1 VPPKAPPKASP
12 PPKAPAPRAG
22 QPPRSALQDLPMLDD
37 EEEPASDAVD
47 LPLMDLELPPQRGA
61 ARVVSS
67 DLDSLDLTSANDDLA
82 RVADEPLTARRSST
96 IQAVHSV
103 ESLQMQSDSAPDD
116 HALRRRLAEAMLESG
131 DREGGLR
138 ELEVAMIGFERAE
151 DLDAASSIADE
162 MVRLVPGSVR
172 HLQKRVEYAFRQ
184 NERNRLIEAYLEL
197 ADALFRAGSVDK
209 SRAIYQRVLDLAPDD
224 IRALAALE
232 TMPAPEPPPAP
243 AAAPAKPGGRP
254 SAPASRP
261 RAPTAEKPKAQPG
274 PATDEDFVN
283 LGDWLRASD
292 SQKSTRMVVEEQE
305 PSGDEEADFA
315 DMLRK
320 FKQGILE
327 NVEEEDHQS
336 HYDLGVAYKE
346 MGLLDEA
353 IAEFQK
359 ALRAPTNRVPTYEA
373 LGACFIEKAQFPMA
387 ATILTRALSE
397 GTNDDQLVGVL
408 YLLGRCAEER
418 GTPDVA
424 LEYYQRVFVVDIQF
438 RDVGERLAAVEG
450 ARS

>member
-1 VPPKAPPKASP
+1 
-12 PPKAPAPRAG
+12 
-22 QPPRSALQDLPMLDD
+22 
-37 EEEPASDAVD
+37 
-47 LPLMDLELPPQRGA
+47 
-61 ARVVSS
+61 
-67 DLDSLDLTSANDDLA
+67 
-82 RVADEPLTARRSST
+82 
-96 IQAVHSV
+96 
-103 ESLQMQSDSAPDD
+103 
-116 HALRRRLAEAMLESG
+116 
-131 DREGGLR
+131 
-138 ELEVAMIGFERAE
+138 
-151 DLDAASSIADE
+151 
-162 MVRLVPGSVR
+162 
-172 HLQKRVEYAFRQ
+172 
-184 NERNRLIEAYLEL
+184 
-197 ADALFRAGSVDK
+197 
-209 SRAIYQRVLDLAPDD
+209 
-224 IRALAALE
+224 
-232 TMPAPEPPPAP
+232 
-243 AAAPAKPGGRP
+243 
-254 SAPASRP
+254 
-261 RAPTAEKPKAQPG
+261 
-274 PATDEDFVN
+274 VN
-283 LGDWLRASD
+283 LGDLLRSD
-292 SQKSTRMVVEEQE
+292 ETQKSTRMIVEEQE

-373 LGACFIEKAQFPMA
+373 LGACFIEKAQYPMA

-408 YLLGRCAEER
+408 YLIGRCAEER
-418 GTPDVA
+418 GMHDVA